1 MLEDPGERSPSGRTS
16 AARSAHIK
24 RGPIFAGLGIGLE
37 VPTLAALFTLF
48 KKTRLALKTQARLEH
63 AHPARPSRSD

>member
-1 MLEDPGERSPSGRTS
+1 MVG
-16 AARSAHIK
+16 HIK
-24 RGPIFAGLGIGLE
+24 SGPVFVGPGIGLE

-48 KKTRLALKTQARLEH
+48 KKRGWLLKTQARLEH

>member
-16 AARSAHIK
+16 AGWSAHIK
-24 RGPIFAGLGIGLE
+24 SGPVFVGPGIGLE

-48 KKTRLALKTQARLEH
+48 KKRGW
-63 AHPARPSRSD
+63 P